1 MAPRAAIGER
11 RRVPSK
17 RMRFAHAL
25 GRTALARVGAA
36 ASPAPPRERSTFPPS
51 PPPPPLPPLRPR
63 LPAPPA
69 AARGAA
75 RSSRAGRWARSPLA
89 RSARAGRCSG
99 RGAGKGAC
107 VERTR
112 LEWARGAGRYYARRL
127 ARARARARHSA
138 HLAQQST
145 DHQPALTGAH
155 AVVPTSFKVRRR
167 GAVVGSRRALARG
180 PRRARPPGAARVRC
194 ALAQC
199 AHAGAPPRL
208 RASRE
213 LTARM
218 ARVGADIRW
227 RRT

>member
-1 MAPRAAIGER
+1 MRSGGPRWRALAQR
-11 RRVPSK
+11 RRPRRRAS
-17 RMRFAHAL
+17 
-25 GRTALARVGAA
+25 AA
-36 ASPAPPRERSTFPPS
+36 PS
-51 PPPPPLPPLRPR
+51 PPLPHHPPCPLCDRVCLSHRQRRGARRDRRGRGDGCDRRLRDR
-63 LPAPPA
+63 RG
-69 AARGAA
+69 RGAA
-75 RSSRAGRWARSPLA
+75 R
-89 RSARAGRCSG
+89 G

-112 LEWARGAGRYYARRL
+112 LEWAGGAGRYYARRL

-145 DHQPALTGAH
+145 DRQPALTGAH

-199 AHAGAPPRL
+199 AHAGAPFAREPRTHS
-208 RASRE
+208 ANG
-213 LTARM
+213 AR
-218 ARVGADIRW
+218 
-227 RRT
+227 RR